1 MPPHRV
7 YIESHLGGGSV
18 LRHKKSAE
26 RNIGVEIDPA
36 TLKKWSEKPAS
47 TELEIHHGDAVSFL
61 TEFDFHGGELV
72 YSDPPY
78 LARTRRQDRVYTYDY
93 TDADH
98 VRLVS
103 ALKKL
108 PCYVMLSGYD
118 NELYNTMLPEWR
130 KVTFSA
136 KAHTDVRKECVWLN
150 FPEPEMLH
158 DSRYLGSTYRE
169 RQTIQR
175 RQMRI
180 RSRIDCMPPIE
191 RNELLRWA
199 TETYGPIE
207 EIA

>member
-1 MPPHRV
+1 M
-7 YIESHLGGGSV
+7 
-18 LRHKKSAE
+18 RHKKPAE
-26 RNIGVEIDPA
+26 RNIGVEIDPVA
-36 TLKKWSEKPAS
+36 IKMWEGQPANPA
-47 TELEIHHGDAVSFL
+47 LEIQQGDAISFF
-61 TEFDFHGGELV
+61 TEFEFQGGELV

-78 LARTRRQDRVYTYDY
+78 LARTRRQERVYTYDY
-93 TDADH
+93 NDADH
-98 VRLVS
+98 MRLISV
-103 ALKKL
+103 LKQL

-130 KVTFSA
+130 KVTFNA
-136 KAHTDVRKECVWLN
+136 KTHTDVREECVWLN

-180 RSRIDCMPPIE
+180 RSRIDGMPPIE

-199 TETYGPIE
+199 AETYGPIE